1 MDLSNRNVIH
11 IKKGDTEFLQFR
23 KLLEYK
29 DVINHAYSLGTKL
42 NFRTSTINKE
52 KLPEQEY
59 EAAIKSY
66 KEICSSINCNYINL
80 VKTNQEHTNCVKI
93 VEKKIKTAEP
103 DFNLEKYYK
112 TDGLI
117 TNKKNIIL
125 STTNADCILLL
136 FFDPVKKVIAN
147 THSGWKG
154 TIQRIAVKTVE
165 KMIKEFECNPKDIIC
180 CICPSIRKCHFEV
193 EKDVKDM
200 FENEF
205 KDLENLRNKLNT
217 KIKNSSLTK
226 DTANFSSNSVEKL
239 NVEDLKPNTEVF
251 VKTLGQNGIIVSH
264 ISKSNEVQVK
274 VGIIKMNVHINN
286 IEKAHVDKTKKSDKQ
301 IQTSGY
307 TSISK
312 SKTVKSE
319 INVIG
324 LNVEEAVFVVDKFL
338 DDCCLAKLQTVRIV
352 HGKGTGKLKT
362 GIHNF
367 LKTNPHVKSYRMGTY
382 GEGEMGVTVVELK

>member
-66 KEICSSINCNYINL
+66 KKICSSINCNYINL

-117 TNKKNIIL
+117 TNQKNIIL

-193 EKDVKDM
+193 REDVMELFEEK
-200 FENEF
+200 FERSIDLSKIIEKQKSEF
-205 KDLENLRNKLNT
+205 
-217 KIKNSSLTK
+217 NSSTEEK
-226 DTANFSSNSVEKL
+226 WNIDTIELNRIMLIKEGLRPDNIVDSKICTVCNSDKLHSYRVEKENFGL
-239 NVEDLKPNTEVF
+239 ETAIISLK
-251 VKTLGQNGIIVSH
+251 
-264 ISKSNEVQVK
+264 
-274 VGIIKMNVHINN
+274 
-286 IEKAHVDKTKKSDKQ
+286 
-301 IQTSGY
+301 
-307 TSISK
+307 
-312 SKTVKSE
+312 
-319 INVIG
+319 
-324 LNVEEAVFVVDKFL
+324 
-338 DDCCLAKLQTVRIV
+338 
-352 HGKGTGKLKT
+352 
-362 GIHNF
+362 
-367 LKTNPHVKSYRMGTY
+367 
-382 GEGEMGVTVVELK
+382 

>member
-66 KEICSSINCNYINL
+66 KKICSSI
-80 VKTNQEHTNCVKI
+80 
-93 VEKKIKTAEP
+93 
-103 DFNLEKYYK
+103 DFNLKKYYK

-117 TNKKNIIL
+117 TNQKNIIL

-205 KDLENLRNKLNT
+205 KDLEN
-217 KIKNSSLTK
+217 
-226 DTANFSSNSVEKL
+226 
-239 NVEDLKPNTEVF
+239 
-251 VKTLGQNGIIVSH
+251 
-264 ISKSNEVQVK
+264 
-274 VGIIKMNVHINN
+274 INN
-286 IEKAHVDKTKKSDKQ
+286 IIEEKIPNAKWNIDTVLINEMILEKQGLKKENIIDSGICSVCNSDLIHSYRVEKK
-301 IQTSGY
+301 GY
-307 TSISK
+307 
-312 SKTVKSE
+312 
-319 INVIG
+319 G
-324 LNVEEAVFVVDKFL
+324 LNTAL
-338 DDCCLAKLQTVRIV
+338 ISL
-352 HGKGTGKLKT
+352 
-362 GIHNF
+362 N
-367 LKTNPHVKSYRMGTY
+367 
-382 GEGEMGVTVVELK
+382 